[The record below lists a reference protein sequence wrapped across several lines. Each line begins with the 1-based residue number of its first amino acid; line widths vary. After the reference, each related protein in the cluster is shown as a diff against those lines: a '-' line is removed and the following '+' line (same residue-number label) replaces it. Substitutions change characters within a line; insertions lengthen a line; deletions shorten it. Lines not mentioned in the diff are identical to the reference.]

1 MHTGASLSG
10 TQGGG
15 VSVDVDSIS
24 LIMVSPL
31 HTIASSPFSI
41 SITGVWLFIMG
52 IISEVINCCIRKI
65 KQLF

>member
-15 VSVDVDSIS
+15 VSVEEDKTS

-31 HTIASSPFSI
+31 HTSASSPFSI
-41 SITGVWLFIMG
+41 SITAAGLFITG
-52 IISEVINCCIRKI
+52 ITSKIINNMI
-65 KQLF
+65 KK

>member
-15 VSVDVDSIS
+15 VSVDVDKTS

-31 HTIASSPFSI
+31 HTSASSPFSI
-41 SITGVWLFIMG
+41 SITAAGLFITG
-52 IISEVINCCIRKI
+52 IISEIINNTI
-65 KQLF
+65 KK